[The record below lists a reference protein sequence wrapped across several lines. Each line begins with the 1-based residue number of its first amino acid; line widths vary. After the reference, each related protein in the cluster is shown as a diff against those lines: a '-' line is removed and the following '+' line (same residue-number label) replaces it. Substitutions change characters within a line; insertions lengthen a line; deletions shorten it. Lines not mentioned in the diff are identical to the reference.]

1 MPTPEAKELQ
11 NELEVNAEKDLMH
24 HVTFSVLILLLRTG
38 EQIMRLSSRRIT
50 SCSVATHHSAEQGE
64 AIHRDLSE
72 AHGQWSDEF
81 FH

>member
-38 EQIMRLSSRRIT
+38 EQIMRL
-50 SCSVATHHSAEQGE
+50 A
-64 AIHRDLSE
+64 HRQC
-72 AHGQWSDEF
+72 G
-81 FH
+81 